1 MLNDKKYLLCMVP
14 NAQAITGVYWR
25 YEDFTHEQ
33 LFTTGSLY
41 YVLLDNGF
49 DEIKFLDIY
58 ATSNIRFPFNLI
70 RFLSIKLYGGIKNL
84 ILKLTGNSY
93 HEASQNIF
101 TYEIKCIAKKK

>member
-14 NAQAITGVYWR
+14 NAQAITGAYWR

-58 ATSNIRFPFNLI
+58 ATSNIRFPLNFI
-70 RFLSIKLYGGIKNL
+70 RFLSIKLYGGIKNI

-93 HEASQNIF
+93 HKSSQNIF

>member
-1 MLNDKKYLLCMVP
+1 MVP
-14 NAQAITGVYWR
+14 NAQAITGAYWR

-58 ATSNIRFPFNLI
+58 ATSNIRFPLNFI
-70 RFLSIKLYGGIKNL
+70 RFLSINASNL
-84 ILKLTGNSY
+84 FGVEDSIFSGNYEPNFMSLKD
-93 HEASQNIF
+93 F
-101 TYEIKCIAKKK
+101 